1 MKYILIAMGF
11 LSLMSCNQTTGDKS
25 NTQND
30 ETNISLSKTEAL
42 VNLTEEAETT
52 EESKLLF
59 KAHGTEPGWFAEI
72 YNNKLRLLVD
82 YGKDSVLID
91 DKFEGVESENGFTY
105 AKNFSLNDKPAA
117 LAISIEN
124 KPCNDA
130 ASGDKE
136 DRTVKI
142 KFNNKEYKGCG
153 SFLK

>member
-1 MKYILIAMGF
+1 MKHTLIAISL
-11 LSLMSCNQTTGDKS
+11 LSLMSCSQTNGDKTNS
-25 NTQND
+25 QNE

-42 VNLTEEAETT
+42 VNLTEEAEPVN
-52 EESKLLF
+52 ESKLLF
-59 KAHGTEPGWFAEI
+59 KAHGMEPGWFAEI

-82 YGKDSVLID
+82 YGKDSVLLNENFD
-91 DKFEGVESENGFTY
+91 GVASENGFTF